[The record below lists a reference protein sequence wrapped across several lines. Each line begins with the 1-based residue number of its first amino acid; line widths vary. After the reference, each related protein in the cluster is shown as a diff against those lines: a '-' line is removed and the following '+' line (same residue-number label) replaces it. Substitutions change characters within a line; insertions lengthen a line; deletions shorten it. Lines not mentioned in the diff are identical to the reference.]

1 MPELADQIYRS
12 ADDIVAD
19 LISAMQAR
27 IPDINI
33 GPDSIFRI
41 WCEVFANS
49 AEGLFLAQQ
58 LLHDDIFIQTANALA
73 LMRFGEMYGRPQKGG
88 TLATGT
94 VRFSGAGGTFIPSGT
109 QVGSPRL
116 ALDDELLFNTT
127 EDATIPNAG
136 IPTAPVAAAHTG
148 SGALTGTYEY
158 GVTFTTSEGETD
170 IGAISNALVIS
181 AKNVDLS
188 AIPLGGTG
196 TVGRKIYRRVNG
208 GTFGLVAT
216 IANNSATTLSND
228 SNISPGSTPPDA
240 STAEQVTVDAA
251 SDEASADYNVAIN
264 TIVDLV
270 DVTDGVTDVLN
281 LVAFTGGTDPEDI
294 ETFRSELL
302 NFVRAPMSG
311 SASDLI
317 AWALTIDGVESVAIF
332 PNENL
337 AGAPTPG
344 TVAIR
349 IAGAD
354 GTVPDSDVVDAV
366 QAELDSHDLI
376 NVTIVVG
383 TFTPTTIDVDVTL
396 TLSGTYVLGDVSA
409 QAEQAVR
416 DYINSIPVG
425 GTVYLAGISA
435 AIFGLAGIAT
445 VEVTDPATDTTTADD
460 HKAVLGVFTPST

>member
-94 VRFSGAGGTFIPSGT
+94 VRFSGAGGTFIPAGS

-136 IPTAPVAAAHTG
+136 IPSAPVIAAH
-148 SGALTGTYEY
+148 SGAGDLTGTFEY
-158 GVTFTTSEGETD
+158 AITFVTDAGETE
-170 IGAISNALVIS
+170 IGAISNALAVSSKFID
-181 AKNVDLS
+181 VDQL
-188 AIPLGGTG
+188 ALGGTG
-196 TVGRKIYRRVNG
+196 TIARKIYRRVNG
-208 GTFGLVAT
+208 GTFGWIVT
-216 IANNSATTLSND
+216 IADNTTTLYSYD
-228 SNISPGSTPPDA
+228 SQVSPGASPPEV

-251 SDEASADYNVAIN
+251 ADEASADYNVTIN

-317 AWALTIDGVESVAIF
+317 AWALTIPGVESVAIF
-332 PNENL
+332 PNKNL
-337 AGAPTPG
+337 AGSTTPG
-344 TVAIR
+344 TVAVR

-354 GTVPDSDVVDAV
+354 GTVPDAGVVAAV

-383 TFTPTTIDVDVTL
+383 TFTATTVNVAVTL

-409 QAEQAVR
+409 QAQQAVA

-425 GTVYLAGISA
+425 GTVYVAGISA
-435 AIFGLAGIAT
+435 AIFGLAGIST
-445 VEVTDPATDTTTADD
+445 VDVTTPGSDVTTTAD
-460 HKAVLGVFTPST
+460 HKAVLGTFTPTT